1 MTNPVPTAMHT
12 ASEAQVTGVA
22 RGGVGRGGAA
32 EKVRWWE
39 RNVVGVVLVLR
50 GRRRR
55 VRRKEVRR
63 AFIELGPLEYIVHRK
78 SLGAGG
84 CTDESK

>member
-12 ASEAQVTGVA
+12 AREAQVTGVA
-22 RGGVGRGGAA
+22 RGGVGRGDAA
-32 EKVRWWE
+32 EKVRWWD

-55 VRRKEVRR
+55 VRLKELRR
-63 AFIELGPLEYIVHRK
+63 AFILNLEDSGWSV
-78 SLGAGG
+78 GG
-84 CTDESK
+84 

>member
-1 MTNPVPTAMHT
+1 MHT

-50 GRRRR
+50 GRRRKL
-55 VRRKEVRR
+55 RRNEVRR
-63 AFIELGPLEYIVHRK
+63 AFIWAWGGLQSLVVLWPERLG
-78 SLGAGG
+78 
-84 CTDESK
+84 